1 MLRSVLAIAAA
12 TFAVSGFAQ
21 PAPTAQPAVKDE
33 LAVADVVVLR
43 AKIEAVDAA
52 TRMVTVK
59 GPSGKVVK
67 IHADDRVKNFAQ
79 IKAGDDLVLKY
90 VDAVSIA
97 LVKSGEGRSQTT
109 TTTGMTAP
117 VGAMPAAAAAKQT
130 KVVASVVSVDPKTSH
145 VVLEG
150 PNANYVEV
158 KVKDPAVMSSVKA
171 GDKVEAT
178 FTEAVLIEVTPPGK

>member
-1 MLRSVLAIAAA
+1 MRRIISVVAVATML
-12 TFAVSGFAQ
+12 VSPAFAQ
-21 PAPTAQPAVKDE
+21 PAAQPAAKD
-33 LAVADVVVLR
+33 AIGAADVVVLR

-59 GPSGKVVK
+59 GQSGKVVK

-97 LVKSGEGRSQTT
+97 LVKTDAGRSAVTT
-109 TTTGMTAP
+109 TTSATAP
-117 VGAMPAAAAAKQT
+117 PGSMPAAAAAKQT

-158 KVKDPAVMSSVKA
+158 KVKDPAVMANVKA

-178 FTEAVLIEVTPPGK
+178 FTEAVLIEVTTPAK